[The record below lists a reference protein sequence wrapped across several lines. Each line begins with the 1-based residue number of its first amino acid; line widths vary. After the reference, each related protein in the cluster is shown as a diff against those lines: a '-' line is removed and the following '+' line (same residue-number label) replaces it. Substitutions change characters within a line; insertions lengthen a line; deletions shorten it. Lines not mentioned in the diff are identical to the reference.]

1 MQGRLVRTRC
11 QAFCPAATIACWVS
25 GCVQYSCLASVDSE
39 GASELQEQVPEPE
52 EIRLRSVSRVLDVL
66 FSDGS
71 HFELPF
77 EYLRVFSPSAE
88 VRGHSV
94 GEPLLVLGKS
104 KVTVERVEPVGNYA
118 VRLFFDDGHNTGIY
132 TWTQIYRLGSGY
144 ENNWGRYLERV
155 AQAGG
160 HR

>member
-1 MQGRLVRTRC
+1 MQHSRFAR
-11 QAFCPAATIACWVS
+11 IANE
-25 GCVQYSCLASVDSE
+25 ARP
-39 GASELQEQVPEPE
+39 ELQEQTPEPD
-52 EIRLRSVSRVLDVL
+52 EIRLRSVSRVLDVV

-104 KVTVERVEPVGNYA
+104 KVTIDRIEPVGNYA
-118 VRLFFDDGHNTGIY
+118 VRLFFGDGHNTGIY
-132 TWTQIYRLGSGY
+132 TWTQLYRLGSDYGT
-144 ENNWGRYLERV
+144 NWHRYLERV

-160 HR
+160 HQ

>member
-1 MQGRLVRTRC
+1 MH
-11 QAFCPAATIACWVS
+11 S
-25 GCVQYSCLASVDSE
+25 EASPQ
-39 GASELQEQVPEPE
+39 LQEQVPEPE

-94 GEPLLVLGKS
+94 GEPLLVLGKA
-104 KVTVERVEPVGNYA
+104 KVTIERVEPVGNYA
-118 VRLFFDDGHNTGIY
+118 VRLFFDDGHSTGIY
-132 TWTQIYRLGSGY
+132 TWAQLHRLGHDY
-144 ENNWGRYLERV
+144 QNNWNRYLERV

>member
-1 MQGRLVRTRC
+1 M
-11 QAFCPAATIACWVS
+11 
-25 GCVQYSCLASVDSE
+25 QYSRSARIDSE
-39 GASELQEQVPEPE
+39 ASPELQEQVPEPV
-52 EIRLRSVSRVLDVL
+52 EIRLRSVSRVLDIL

-104 KVTVERVEPVGNYA
+104 RVTIERVEPVGNYA
-118 VRLFFDDGHNTGIY
+118 VRLFFDDGHSTGIY
-132 TWTQIYRLGSGY
+132 TWTQLHRLGNGY
-144 ENNWGRYLERV
+144 ENNWNRYLERV

>member
-1 MQGRLVRTRC
+1 MRDL
-11 QAFCPAATIACWVS
+11 
-25 GCVQYSCLASVDSE
+25 SCTSVDSE
-39 GASELQEQVPEPE
+39 ARSELQAQIPEPE

-71 HFELPF
+71 HSELPF

-94 GEPLLVLGKS
+94 GEPLLILGKS
-104 KVTVERVEPVGNYA
+104 KVTIERIEPVGNYA

-132 TWTQIYRLGSGY
+132 SWKQLYHLSSGY
-144 ENNWGRYLERV
+144 KSNWDRYLERV
-155 AQAGG
+155 AQSGG
-160 HR
+160 CR

>member
-1 MQGRLVRTRC
+1 MSEVFVTG
-11 QAFCPAATIACWVS
+11 AFACWVPVR
-25 GCVQYSCLASVDSE
+25 VQYSCLASVATR
-39 GASELQEQVPEPE
+39 GAAELQEQVPEPE
-52 EIRLRSVSRVLDVL
+52 EIRLRSISRVLDVL

-104 KVTVERVEPVGNYA
+104 RVRVDRVEPVGNYA

-132 TWTQIYRLGSGY
+132 TWTLLYRLGTGY
-144 ENNWGRYLERV
+144 RSNWDRYLERV
-155 AQAGG
+155 AQAGAE
-160 HR
+160 R

>member
-1 MQGRLVRTRC
+1 M
-11 QAFCPAATIACWVS
+11 
-25 GCVQYSCLASVDSE
+25 
-39 GASELQEQVPEPE
+39 QEQLPEPE
-52 EIRLRSVSRVLDVL
+52 EIRLRSISRVLDVL

-104 KVTVERVEPVGNYA
+104 KVRVERVEPVGNYA

-132 TWTQIYRLGSGY
+132 TWTLLYRLGTGY
-144 ENNWGRYLERV
+144 QNNWDRYLERV
-155 AQAGG
+155 TQAGAQ
-160 HR
+160 R

>member
-1 MQGRLVRTRC
+1 M
-11 QAFCPAATIACWVS
+11 
-25 GCVQYSCLASVDSE
+25 QYSKLARAACE
-39 GASELQEQVPEPE
+39 APSELQEQIPEPE

-104 KVTVERVEPVGNYA
+104 KVTVDRVEPVGNYA
-118 VRLFFDDGHNTGIY
+118 VRLFFGDGHNTGIY
-132 TWTQIYRLGSGY
+132 TWSQLYHLGSGY
-144 ENNWGRYLERV
+144 ENNWSRYLERV

-160 HR
+160 RR

>member
-1 MQGRLVRTRC
+1 M
-11 QAFCPAATIACWVS
+11 
-25 GCVQYSCLASVDSE
+25 
-39 GASELQEQVPEPE
+39 QEQVPEPV
-52 EIRLRSVSRVLDVL
+52 EIRLRSVSRVLDIL

-104 KVTVERVEPVGNYA
+104 RVTIERVEPVGNYA
-118 VRLFFDDGHNTGIY
+118 VRLFFDDGHSTGIY
-132 TWTQIYRLGSGY
+132 TWTQLHRLGNGY
-144 ENNWGRYLERV
+144 ENNWNRYLERV